1 MARLSYVAITSL
13 DGYVADEEGG
23 FDWAVPD
30 DESHTFLNDLVRPV
44 GTYLYGRRMYETMA
58 GWETMDT
65 GPDQSAAVRDFA
77 ELWRAADK
85 VVYSRTLD
93 AVTTARTR
101 LEREF
106 DAASI
111 GRLKAT
117 ASVDLAIAGP
127 ELGAHAIRS
136 ELVDDWHLLLAPV
149 LLGGGA
155 PSLPD
160 GVRVGLELV
169 DERRFGSG
177 FVHLHYRTST

>member
-1 MARLSYVAITSL
+1 VARLIYAAITSL

-30 DESHTFLNDLVRPV
+30 DEVHTVVNDLVRPV

-65 GPDQSAAVRDFA
+65 GPDQSASVRDFA
-77 ELWRAADK
+77 ALWRAADK
-85 VVYSRTLD
+85 VVYSRTLA

-106 DAASI
+106 DADAV

-117 ASVDLAIAGP
+117 ATADLTIAGP
-127 ELGAHAIRS
+127 DLAAHAIRS
-136 ELVDDWHLLLAPV
+136 GLVDDWHLLLAPV
-149 LLGGGA
+149 LVGGGA
-155 PSLPD
+155 SSLPG
-160 GVRVGLELV
+160 GVRVGLQLV

-177 FVHLHYRTST
+177 FVHLHYRTSA

>member
-1 MARLSYVAITSL
+1 MARLIYVAITSL

-23 FDWAVPD
+23 FDWAMPD
-30 DESHTFLNDLVRPV
+30 DEVHTFVNDLVRPV

-77 ELWRAADK
+77 ALWGAADK

-93 AVTTARTR
+93 TVTTTRTR

-106 DAASI
+106 DADAV

-117 ASVDLAIAGP
+117 ATTDLTIAGP
-127 ELGAHAIRS
+127 DLAAHAIRS
-136 ELVDDWHLLLAPV
+136 GLVDDWHLLLAPV
-149 LLGGGA
+149 LIGGGA

-160 GVRVGLELV
+160 GVRVDLQLV

-177 FVHLHYRTST
+177 FVHLHYRTSA